1 MKSFKTFRMSK
12 TTTVDDNDGEEEDE
26 EEVVDSSPS
35 TTGSR
40 LSVKYSS
47 MGTLK
52 VESGVPTKTSEVSE
66 T

>member
-1 MKSFKTFRMSK
+1 MG
-12 TTTVDDNDGEEEDE
+12 DNDWEEEDE
-26 EEVVDSSPS
+26 EEVVEEVVDSSPS

-52 VESGVPTKTSEVSE
+52 AESGVPTKMSEASK